1 MPKPTHTHSEQIKI
15 NILRKINKSQT
26 QPKLILN
33 VSQGYP
39 KNPISNTLAQTQ
51 LKHIQ
56 NKPQTPSILQTH
68 VQFYLIY
75 LKLKINL
82 KNKNPPNLPPNLSQP
97 YTKLISNKSYLKL
110 THPRHLN
117 KNTLNSQ
124 YFPDP
129 FIPTDCFLLHM

>member
-1 MPKPTHTHSEQIKI
+1 MPNPTYTHSKQIKI
-15 NILRKINKSQT
+15 NKLRKMNKSQT
-26 QPKLILN
+26 EPKLILN

-39 KNPISNTLAQTQ
+39 NNPISNIPAQTQ

-82 KNKNPPNLPPNLSQP
+82 KNKNHPNLPPNLSQP
-97 YTKLISNKSYLKL
+97 YTKLISNRSY
-110 THPRHLN
+110 
-117 KNTLNSQ
+117 
-124 YFPDP
+124 
-129 FIPTDCFLLHM
+129 

>member
-1 MPKPTHTHSEQIKI
+1 MPNPTHTHSEQIQRTI
-15 NILRKINKSQT
+15 YRKINKSQT

-39 KNPISNTLAQTQ
+39 KNLISNTLPQTK

-68 VQFYLIY
+68 VQFHLIY

-82 KNKNPPNLPPNLSQP
+82 KNRNNPNLPSNLSQP
-97 YTKLISNKSYLKL
+97 YTKLISNKSYSKL
-110 THPRHLN
+110 THPRLLN

-124 YFPDP
+124 YLPNP
-129 FIPTDCFLLHM
+129 FILI